1 MITIYENIEGQK
13 RETQLNISPKSTN
26 NISNVLFSPFGNK
39 FLNDLTQKT
48 NLDEENEMMVRVSEA
63 LGGLVYI
70 YERIRNVIEYK
81 GENVLRR
88 SSIERMIKRL
98 LWERPR
104 HNSLKVAEALIKELI
119 WSRYLPNNKV
129 PHSKITQIAE
139 IVEKYKYLIA
149 TIHERGTVLAY
160 SRLREW
166 VWGIASCE
174 IEEALQASKKEEYVE
189 LMHSWFLNYYD
200 WTDNQISDHEKD
212 IQIYLAVHRSLVK
225 SDEAIMRYH
234 LVLKE
239 IPNWTN
245 AKNEDV
251 DRFTKSFSKMHE
263 EIEDHLSHPNRM
275 ALFRVVQKHAAPF
288 LILREFIEREGD
300 YLKILQDPAK
310 FESSIYELC
319 EINYAKIRNKVNR
332 GIVRSI
338 LYIFVTKIFIAFLL
352 ETPYELLRFG
362 ALRFIPLAINI
373 SVPPLMMTLIGL
385 TIRIPSEQNSRR
397 ILNKLKTIIY
407 TVESPTKQKFSLKKA
422 SRSGRASL
430 VFSTI
435 YLVLFLLVF
444 GGVSYLLFKLD
455 FTILAIL
462 IFFMFVSMVL
472 LFGSRVRFTA
482 SQLSITPEREGL
494 IKQIID
500 NLSLPFLSMGV
511 YLSKG
516 IAKLNFLTI
525 LLDFLIEA
533 PLKIIV
539 EVIEEWTSFIRE
551 KREEVVE
558 VPEQ

>member
-119 WSRYLPNNKV
+119 WSSYLPNNKV
-129 PHSKITQIAE
+129 PHSQIAE

-263 EIEDHLSHPNRM
+263 EIEDHLSQPNRM
-275 ALFRVVQKHAAPF
+275 ALFRVVQKHA
-288 LILREFIEREGD
+288 
-300 YLKILQDPAK
+300 
-310 FESSIYELC
+310 S
-319 EINYAKIRNKVNR
+319 
-332 GIVRSI
+332 
-338 LYIFVTKIFIAFLL
+338 
-352 ETPYELLRFG
+352 RF
-362 ALRFIPLAINI
+362 
-373 SVPPLMMTLIGL
+373 
-385 TIRIPSEQNSRR
+385 
-397 ILNKLKTIIY
+397 
-407 TVESPTKQKFSLKKA
+407 
-422 SRSGRASL
+422 
-430 VFSTI
+430 
-435 YLVLFLLVF
+435 
-444 GGVSYLLFKLD
+444 
-455 FTILAIL
+455 
-462 IFFMFVSMVL
+462 
-472 LFGSRVRFTA
+472 
-482 SQLSITPEREGL
+482 
-494 IKQIID
+494 
-500 NLSLPFLSMGV
+500 
-511 YLSKG
+511 
-516 IAKLNFLTI
+516 
-525 LLDFLIEA
+525 
-533 PLKIIV
+533 
-539 EVIEEWTSFIRE
+539 
-551 KREEVVE
+551 
-558 VPEQ
+558 